1 MRAPTEPE
9 CSIFNF
15 PCIGPEPSPELEEAQ
30 KQVRDF
36 LIPDSVQNFGTNT
49 MDAVG
54 RAFQESVGWFF
65 KETSSWWV
73 QIDSPDLEREQAVG
87 HLQNLFQP
95 VQLTVA
101 VLAML
106 LAAGKMALTRKAD
119 PLIGVGS
126 GLALVAT
133 VAAIGVTLPNLL
145 LRWVDEWTE
154 WVLNTSTG
162 DAFAERMTQIV
173 TASEAVPGVLAFV
186 LGLVALIIGGIQ
198 AILLLFRQSSLIIL
212 AGVLPLAAAGTLAPA
227 TRDWLKKVT
236 GWMLS
241 MIFYPAAAA
250 AVYAAA
256 FTLIGTST
264 SLQTTLMGL
273 AMLVLALVAFPV
285 LLKFFTWTTGADSSG
300 SGGGGLLG
308 AVIGGAT
315 AIGAA
320 RGFGPV
326 GAAAGAAASGVARA
340 AEHAGHLD
348 QQLGSA
354 QPQGS
359 GSPPSAD
366 QPGRQQLTAAE
377 GNLDTGQQGG
387 STPPGSG
394 NQNTEQRPGNAQLG
408 ANTGQ
413 PPAAPPA
420 PSGSGPTGSGQRPT
434 NDRFPSAA
442 PITWRRQAED
452 NGPSGAGGNRV

>member
-1 MRAPTEPE
+1 MRAPDDCE
-9 CSIFNF
+9 FFRF
-15 PCIGPEPSPELEEAQ
+15 PCIAPETTPEVEKLQEKA
-30 KQVRDF
+30 RDF
-36 LIPDSVQNFGTNT
+36 FIPDSVQDFGTNT

-73 QIDSPDLEREQAVG
+73 QIDSPDLAQEQAVG

-126 GLALVAT
+126 GLALVAV

-154 WVLNTSTG
+154 WVLTASTG
-162 DAFAERMTQIV
+162 DAFAERMTGIV
-173 TASEAVPGVLAFV
+173 LASEAVPGVLAFV
-186 LGLVALIIGGIQ
+186 LGLVALVIGGIQ

-212 AGVLPLAAAGTLAPA
+212 AGVLPLAAAGALAPA

-256 FTLIGTST
+256 FTLIGTGKG
-264 SLQTTLMGL
+264 LRTTLMGL
-273 AMLVLALVAFPV
+273 SMLVLALVAFPV

-300 SGGGGLLG
+300 GGGGLLS
-308 AVIGGAT
+308 AIIGGAT
-315 AIGAA
+315 AIGAS
-320 RGFGPV
+320 RGLGPV
-326 GAAAGAAASGVARA
+326 GAAVGSAASGVAKA

-348 QQLGSA
+348 QQLSA
-354 QPQGS
+354 TQPQGS
-359 GSPPSAD
+359 NSPPSAD
-366 QPGRQQLTAAE
+366 RPGRQEQATAE
-377 GNLDTGQQGG
+377 GATNARQQEG
-387 STPPGSG
+387 SAPPGSG
-394 NQNTEQRPGNAQLG
+394 NQNAEQRPGNAQLG
-408 ANTGQ
+408 TNPGQ
-413 PPAAPPA
+413 PAPPP
-420 PSGSGPTGSGQRPT
+420 PSGSAPTGSGQRPA

-442 PITWRRQAED
+442 PITWRKQAED
-452 NGPSGAGGNRV
+452 NGPSGAGGRRV